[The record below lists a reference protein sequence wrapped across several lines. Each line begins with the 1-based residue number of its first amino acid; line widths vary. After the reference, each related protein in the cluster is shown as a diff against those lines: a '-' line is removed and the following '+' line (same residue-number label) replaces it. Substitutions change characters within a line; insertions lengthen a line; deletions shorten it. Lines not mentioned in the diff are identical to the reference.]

1 MTEGSG
7 IQGSSEESDYYRTI
21 ERDFVERRGD
31 PLVLSNAD
39 WLLIRRWRKRGLPLR
54 VVLRGIRDAFD
65 AHQYSWARAKKVRS
79 LRYCDASVMAAAEH
93 WHRAL
98 ELGREGSDLPARLG
112 DFAAALRQ
120 ASGLGPAA
128 SREASGL
135 VSALDERA
143 RDPGRSEELDRWLQQ
158 CEKKLVASLRRD
170 LGDDVAGV
178 EAEVDAT
185 LAAYRDRMPEKVMSQ
200 IREESI
206 TRHLLERA
214 GLPRFSL
221 FH

>member
-1 MTEGSG
+1 MKSSES
-7 IQGSSEESDYYRTI
+7 QGSSAESDYYRTI
-21 ERDFVERRGD
+21 EQHFVERRGD

-65 AHQYSWARAKKVRS
+65 AREHSWASARKVRS
-79 LRYCDASVMAAAEH
+79 LRYCDASVLAAADH
-93 WHRAL
+93 WYRAL

-112 DFAAALRQ
+112 DFVAALRQ
-120 ASGLGPAA
+120 ASGLGPVA
-128 SREASGL
+128 SRQVGGL
-135 VSALDERA
+135 VSALEERA

-158 CEKKLVASLRRD
+158 CEKELVASLRRD
-170 LGDDVAGV
+170 LGDAVAGV

-185 LAAYRDRMPEKVMSQ
+185 LAAYRDRMPEKVMIQ

-214 GLPRFSL
+214 GLPRLSL

>member
-7 IQGSSEESDYYRTI
+7 VQNPSEESDYYRTI
-21 ERDFVERRGD
+21 EREFVKRRGD
-31 PLVLSNAD
+31 PLILSNAE

-65 AHQYSWARAKKVRS
+65 AHEHSWARGKKVRS
-79 LRYCDASVMAAAEH
+79 LRYCDASVTAAADH

-98 ELGREGSDLPARLG
+98 ELGREGPDIAARLG
-112 DFAAALRQ
+112 DFADALRR
-120 ASGLGPAA
+120 AEGLGPASSMQA
-128 SREASGL
+128 SRLVSGL
-135 VSALDERA
+135 EERA

-158 CEKKLVASLRRD
+158 CERRLVATLRRD
-170 LGDDVAGV
+170 LGDAAAGI

-185 LAAYRDRMPEKVMSQ
+185 LASYRDRMPEKVMGQ

-206 TRHLLERA
+206 TRRLLERA